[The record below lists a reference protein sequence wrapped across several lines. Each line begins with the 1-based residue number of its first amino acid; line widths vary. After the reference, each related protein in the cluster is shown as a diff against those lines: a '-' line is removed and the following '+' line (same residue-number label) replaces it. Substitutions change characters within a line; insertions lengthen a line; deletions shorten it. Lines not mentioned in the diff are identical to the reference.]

1 MATILQ
7 RAGRKCYQK
16 IDTINATNRTET
28 YKRSY
33 DIVSSIINDRNMIN
47 KDAVHECF
55 GESTRNSID
64 DACEIMSKW
73 QIYIMDEYERRYC
86 VKYAAFSHMFYDA
99 DSNDNI
105 KSNLLEISREFGN
118 VEFDEMQLMVVYRSA
133 RNKVTHKRIWKPDET
148 FVLPVTLEPQ
158 T

>member
-1 MATILQ
+1 
-7 RAGRKCYQK
+7 
-16 IDTINATNRTET
+16 
-28 YKRSY
+28 
-33 DIVSSIINDRNMIN
+33 
-47 KDAVHECF
+47 
-55 GESTRNSID
+55 
-64 DACEIMSKW
+64 
-73 QIYIMDEYERRYC
+73 MDEYERRYR

-148 FVLPVTLEPQ
+148 FVLPIKGKNSKTKWIDFNLFKVLEECKRLIVQ
-158 T
+158 SKAQRRILRSGIGKIIDYLYNISFVESRENFSLNCAVILRRS